1 MKASGTFPAIQALLS
16 VVLVL
21 SAATAAWAQPSATTT
36 TLTVTPESV
45 PPDTAVTL
53 TATVTSTPPGTIMG
67 LVLFCNASA
76 TYCEDSAIIGS
87 AWLITS
93 GSALGTAT
101 IHKTFGPGTYNIQA
115 VFKGTNSYATSTSAA
130 ATVTVSSAPLP
141 TTTTINATGASG
153 NYSLNATVWARGT
166 ATPTGSVSFIDATNS
181 DSLLGSAPLS
191 SGVPTLGFLF
201 AGTSGPATSS
211 SNNQAI
217 AVGDF
222 NNDGNLDYVVANLN
236 PPATATIMLGNGNGT
251 FTAVTAGGAPY
262 SVGSYPEGAVVADF
276 NGDGNLD
283 IAFANSASNG
293 VTILLG
299 NGDGTFMAA
308 ASPAV
313 GFAGAIAV
321 GDFNGDGIPDL
332 AVSNNNNSSYAVT
345 ILLGNGDG
353 TFTVGSSVPVP
364 QWSINPQGIVAM
376 DFNGDGKT
384 DLAVTS
390 ANGNSPSN
398 YVVTILLGNGDGT
411 FTQRQ
416 TYNTGD
422 GDQSMVGGDFNGD
435 GIPDLAIANYYDDT
449 VTILLGNGD
458 GTFTPAALPLPA
470 TGPGPFAIVAG
481 DFNNDGIL
489 DLATANFYGN
499 TVTILL
505 GNGDGTFTPSS
516 TVPATGGGPDGFVA
530 GDFNGDGLLDLVTA
544 NYQAVTQSILLQ
556 ASSSTSV
563 TISGVTA
570 PGTDNVFASYT
581 TGDGNYSSSQSGT
594 VAINSI
600 LLTAQTITFPNPG
613 AQTYGTPLTLSASAS
628 SGLPVSF
635 TVISGPATLSGST
648 LLTFTATGSVT
659 VQATQGG
666 NSSYA
671 AATPVSETFT
681 VNPGAQT
688 ITFPNPG
695 PLPNGVAPVTLM
707 ATASSGLPV
716 TYTLI
721 SGPGSLSG
729 STLTITDVG
738 SIVVEADQAGNA
750 NYLAAPS
757 VQITISVVAADFTVV
772 PQSSTPTMIPSPG
785 QTGTIPVTVNAASG
799 YMATVNFNCTAPP
812 AMLEASCSA
821 SSVQVTGNAPVTA
834 KVMVNT
840 AGPHQVSA
848 LSWPKPWNAVPSGIV
863 FAAVIVASGASR
875 KKLRKGM
882 LFAVLMIV
890 MLGAL
895 TSCSGGSSTRTDP
908 GTPAGTYNLTLVGSS
923 GSANYTTTLVVTVE

>member
-1 MKASGTFPAIQALLS
+1 M
-16 VVLVL
+16 LVL
-21 SAATAAWAQPSATTT
+21 SAATAAWAQPSATGT
-36 TLTVTPESV
+36 TLNVTPNTV
-45 PPDTAVTL
+45 APDTAVTL
-53 TATVTSTPPGTIMG
+53 TATVTSTTAGTITG
-67 LVLFCNASA
+67 QVLFCNASA

-87 AWLITS
+87 AWMITS
-93 GSALGTAT
+93 GTALGTAT
-101 IHKTFGPGTYNIQA
+101 VHKTFGPGTYSIQA
-115 VFKGTNSYATSTSAA
+115 VFKGTNVYATSTSTM
-130 ATVTVSSAPLP
+130 ATVTASSGPLP
-141 TTTTINATGASG
+141 TTNTISATGVAGS
-153 NYSLNATVWARGT
+153 YALNATVWAGGT
-166 ATPTGSVSFIDATNS
+166 ATPTGTVSFLDATNS
-181 DSLLGSAPLS
+181 NSLLGSALLS
-191 SGVPTLGFLF
+191 SAVPTSGFFF

-211 SNNQAI
+211 SNNQAT

-222 NNDGNLDYVVANLN
+222 NNDGNLDYVVAGLN
-236 PPATATIMLGNGNGT
+236 SSATATIMLGSGNGT

-276 NGDGNLD
+276 NGDGNPD

-299 NGDGTFMAA
+299 NGDGTFTPA

-313 GFAGAIAV
+313 GYAASIAV
-321 GDFNGDGIPDL
+321 ADFNGDGIPDL
-332 AVSNNNNSSYAVT
+332 AVSNNASGYVVT
-345 ILLGNGDG
+345 ILLGEGDG
-353 TFTVGSSVPVP
+353 TFNVGTSVPVP

-376 DFNGDGKT
+376 DFHGDGKM

-390 ANGNSPSN
+390 ANNNSPSS

-411 FTQRQ
+411 FTQGQ
-416 TYNTGD
+416 TYNTGN

-458 GTFTPAALPLPA
+458 GSFTPAALPLPA
-470 TGPGPFAIVAG
+470 TGAGPFAIVAG

-489 DLATANFYGN
+489 DLATANYYAN

-505 GNGDGTFTPSS
+505 GNGDGTFTAASS
-516 TVPATGGGPDGFVA
+516 APATGGGPDGLVP
-530 GDFNGDGLLDLVTA
+530 GDFNGDGLLDITTA
-544 NYQAVTQSILLQ
+544 NYEVTTQSILLQ
-556 ASSSTSV
+556 ATSSTTV
-563 TISGVTA
+563 TVSGVSVS
-570 PGTDNVFASYT
+570 GTDNVFASYSS
-581 TGDGNYSSSQSGT
+581 GDGNYSSSQSST

-613 AQTYGTPLTLSASAS
+613 AQTYGTPLTLSASAT

-635 TVISGPATLSGST
+635 TVTGPATLSGST
-648 LLTFTATGSVT
+648 LLTFTGIGSVT

-666 NSSYA
+666 NGSYA
-671 AATPVSETFT
+671 PAAPVSVTFT
-681 VNPGAQT
+681 VNPASQT

-695 PLPNGVAPVTLM
+695 PLPNGVAPVTLT

-729 STLTITDVG
+729 NTLTITDVG

-757 VQITISVVAADFTVV
+757 VQIAISVVTADFTVV
-772 PQSSTPTMIPSPG
+772 PASSMPTTVPAG
-785 QTGTIPVTVNAASG
+785 QTATVPVTINAAVG
-799 YMATVNFNCTAPP
+799 FTATISFTCTVPP

-821 SSVQVTGNAPVTA
+821 GSVQVTGSAPVAA
-834 KVMVNT
+834 KVIVNT
-840 AGPHQVSA
+840 TGPHQVSA
-848 LSWPKPWNAVPSGIV
+848 SSWSKPWNALPSGIAFV
-863 FAAVIVASGASR
+863 AVVVASGAGR

-882 LFAVLMIV
+882 LLAALMIV
-890 MLGAL
+890 MLAVLGG
-895 TSCSGGSSTRTDP
+895 CSGSTSGSATKTDP
-908 GTPAGTYNLTLVGSS
+908 GTPAETYNLTLVGTN
-923 GSANYTTTLVVTVE
+923 GTANYTTTLVVTVE